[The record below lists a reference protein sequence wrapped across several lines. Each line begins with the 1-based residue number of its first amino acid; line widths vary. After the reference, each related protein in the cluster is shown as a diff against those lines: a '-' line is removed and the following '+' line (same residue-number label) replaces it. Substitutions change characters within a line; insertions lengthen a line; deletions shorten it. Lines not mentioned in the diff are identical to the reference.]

1 MEGAATRFSLGR
13 IDVGAPEEGSNG
25 YIVGNKNLSQAWG
38 KEEEGIFCFFSSHNL
53 WAAQGSYRKHPCRP
67 VLRPEDTAWDVH
79 RGLGLLFQFLGMMD
93 YFLHLLLLS
102 PAMHLSCHT
111 DLANMNVYVYIY
123 GFRYKN
129 GWGWREV
136 YLSTL
141 PSPDA
146 FSICK
151 YLQTAMSG
159 IYVKVTMPELAVQL
173 FQSAPYQSC
182 AEINEMDDTQ
192 IQKTC
197 ILSVE

>member
-1 MEGAATRFSLGR
+1 M
-13 IDVGAPEEGSNG
+13 GAPEESSNG
-25 YIVGNKNLSQAWG
+25 YIVGNKNLSQAWRTD
-38 KEEEGIFCFFSSHNL
+38 EEGIFCFFSSHNL
-53 WAAQGSYRKHPCRP
+53 WAAQGSYRKHPCSP

-93 YFLHLLLLS
+93 YFSHLLLS
-102 PAMHLSCHT
+102 PAMHLSRHT

-129 GWGWREV
+129 GWGWGEV

-159 IYVKVTMPELAVQL
+159 IYVKVTMPELAVRL
-173 FQSAPYQSC
+173 FQSPPYQC
-182 AEINEMDDTQ
+182 VEINEMDNTQ
-192 IQKTC
+192 ILSKMHIVTIEKHIVAHLDTC
-197 ILSVE
+197 